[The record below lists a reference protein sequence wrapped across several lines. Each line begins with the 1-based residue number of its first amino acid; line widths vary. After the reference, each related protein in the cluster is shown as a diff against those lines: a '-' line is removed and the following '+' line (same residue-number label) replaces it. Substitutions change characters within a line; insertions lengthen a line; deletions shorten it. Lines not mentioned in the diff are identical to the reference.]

1 MFAPCNT
8 DSNCSVNTCD
18 ISLSNEVDVVTTD
31 EDPESDI
38 CEMISLI
45 KDALDSILM
54 MDSLGLEDA
63 HLDSSYAC
71 HPKTQ
76 DDTPITAQNE
86 PTSLSTNTNV
96 GGEKDIGLFIVS
108 GAMIAIIALVIM
120 KVVIS
125 KKTHHEIEK
134 SEHQVEVVFG
144 EDETLCTDEG
154 SSRLFAK
161 TLSTGSY
168 KFVDDQV
175 DQNDCEEYENEHSSL
190 EEIEP
195 EPIVEIE
202 VDTRSFISSIS
213 DLMNAF

>member
-1 MFAPCNT
+1 MYLITESTCGPE
-8 DSNCSVNTCD
+8 TCD
-18 ISLSNEVDVVTTD
+18 ISISNEVEVITIY
-31 EDPESDI
+31 EDPQSVI

-45 KDALDSILM
+45 ENALESILM
-54 MDSLGLEDA
+54 IDSLGLEDA
-63 HLDSSYAC
+63 HLDSSYTC
-71 HPKTQ
+71 HPRTQ
-76 DDTPITAQNE
+76 DVTPTTAQNE
-86 PTSLSTNTNV
+86 PTSPTTNTNV
-96 GGEKDIGLFIVS
+96 TGGKDIGLYFVS

-134 SEHQVEVVFG
+134 SELQVEIGVD

-161 TLSTGSY
+161 TLTTGSY

-175 DQNDCEEYENEHSSL
+175 DQNDCEENEHEHSSL
-190 EEIEP
+190 KDITS

-202 VDTRSFISSIS
+202 IDTRSFISSIS